1 MVVLCLH
8 LFRLISRQYAF
19 YYIFILLLHHANMRQ
34 RGYKKVNRYLE
45 IFAAESVQTPE
56 V

>member
-1 MVVLCLH
+1 MVVLSLH

-34 RGYKKVNRYLE
+34 RGYKKSKYLK
-45 IFAAESVQTPE
+45 IFDAESVQTPE